1 MMNLQ
6 EHIRRVI
13 KEETK
18 IPISLRRRFK
28 HLDDEVDF
36 RMRRVYTPDNICRF
50 ESDEELLEVMSD
62 AVIDSMY
69 YTHFS
74 DIDDNSKE
82 WGIMYRTMIEYI
94 NDKYCEKIKKYYHIN
109 CGN

>member
-1 MMNLQ
+1 MNLQ

-36 RMRRVYTPDNICRF
+36 RMGRVYTPNNICRF
-50 ESDEELLEVMSD
+50 ESGEELLEVMSD
-62 AVIDSMY
+62 AVVDSMY
-69 YTHFS
+69 YTYFS
-74 DIDDNSKE
+74 DVDDNSKE
-82 WGIMYRTMIEYI
+82 WGMMYRTMIEYI
-94 NDKYCEKIKKYYHIN
+94 NDKYGDKIKEYYHIN

>member
-1 MMNLQ
+1 MNLQ

-62 AVIDSMY
+62 AIVDSMY
-69 YTHFS
+69 YTYFN
-74 DIDDNSKE
+74 DVDDSSKE
-82 WGIMYRTMIEYI
+82 WGMMYRTMIEYI
-94 NDKYCEKIKKYYHIN
+94 NDKYGDKIKEYYHIN